1 MASKR
6 GGVGSRKACAFP
18 PEDDYSAVKLLMYG
32 DASPSVRSAG
42 AAAIREAAAA
52 CAADKLLR
60 SKGTPDSFERGK
72 VLLYYKYVAVDDPQ
86 ALRVWQRDLCA
97 ALDLRGRIHV
107 GTEGIN
113 GTVGGTCEATR
124 LYVEAMIKHSRWGQ
138 LFAGTDFK
146 TSEGGRQ
153 CFPNMFEVFGANV
166 PQHICSPRASLRATS
181 CEEAST
187 DTAKKL
193 ETEIR
198 FFEVAILSLTVV

>member
-124 LYVEAMIKHSRWGQ
+124 LYVEAMIKHSALGATVCWDRLQ
-138 LFAGTDFK
+138 DVRRRK
-146 TSEGGRQ
+146 TVLSQHVCTRLHRDM
-153 CFPNMFEVFGANV
+153 PNEL
-166 PQHICSPRASLRATS
+166 QPRR
-181 CEEAST
+181 
-187 DTAKKL
+187 D
-193 ETEIR
+193 
-198 FFEVAILSLTVV
+198 